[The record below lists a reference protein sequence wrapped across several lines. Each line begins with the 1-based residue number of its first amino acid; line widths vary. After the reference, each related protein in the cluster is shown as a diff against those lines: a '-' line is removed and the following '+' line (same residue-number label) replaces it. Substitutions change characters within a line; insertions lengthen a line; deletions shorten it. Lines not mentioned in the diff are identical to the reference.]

1 MHSPAVKPTIL
12 RMDPVADD
20 PADSLSLRCRALAL
34 WAGCDPAHKA
44 QGTRALWADRDRHP
58 LHPKRPL
65 DLALAAAS
73 SPGRPLRPALV
84 PPKDVPSRTPF
95 TVEGRAA
102 LLHAIAHIEFN
113 AINLALDAVWRF
125 DGMPNSFYLDWL
137 RVASEEAHH
146 FSLLREHLQG
156 IGFDYGDFD
165 AHDGLWLMTQRT
177 SADVVARMALV
188 PRTLEAR
195 GLDATPPLQAKFGRA
210 GDQRAVDI
218 LGVILR
224 DEIGHVAIGN
234 HWYRWLCEQQELDP
248 VAHYALLAQR
258 HQAPRLR
265 APFNFDARRA
275 AGFTDEEMA
284 ALR

>member
-1 MHSPAVKPTIL
+1 MKLTIL
-12 RMDPVADD
+12 RMT
-20 PADSLSLRCRALAL
+20 PAVDEPTQALSLRTRALAL
-34 WAGCDPAHKA
+34 WAECDPASKA
-44 QGTRALWADRDRHP
+44 LGTRALWADRDRYP
-58 LHPKRPL
+58 LHTQQPF
-65 DLALAAAS
+65 DGALTAAPA
-73 SPGRPLRPALV
+73 PGRPDRPALV

-113 AINLALDAVWRF
+113 AINLALDALWRF
-125 DGMPNSFYLDWL
+125 EAMPASFYLDWL
-137 RVASEEAHH
+137 SVASEEAHH
-146 FSLLREHLQG
+146 FSLLREHLHG
-156 IGFDYGDFD
+156 LGYDYGDFD

-177 SADVVARMALV
+177 STDVVARMALV

-195 GLDATPPLQAKFGRA
+195 GLDATPPLQAKFERA
-210 GDQRAVDI
+210 GDHRAVEI

-234 HWYRWLCEQQELDP
+234 RWYRWLCERDGLDP
-248 VAHYALLAQR
+248 VAHEALLAQR

-265 APFNFDARRA
+265 APFNFEARRA